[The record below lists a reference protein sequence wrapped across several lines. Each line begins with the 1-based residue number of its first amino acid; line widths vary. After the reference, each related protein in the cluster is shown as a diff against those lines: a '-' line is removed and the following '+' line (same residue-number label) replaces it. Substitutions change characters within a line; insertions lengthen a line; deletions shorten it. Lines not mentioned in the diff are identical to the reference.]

1 MFATSAAVDALA
13 LLQVLIYMI
22 ADSSGGHIN
31 PAVSVGTSSSSLVY
45 ISAQPVT
52 FL

>member
-31 PAVSVGTSSSSLVY
+31 PAVSVGTSSSLVY